1 VADRGPMNPE
11 PRELGPEASA
21 EPSSPAPAEPG
32 AIPASSTKAEPTPAE
47 YEAIPAPP
55 APAEHAAIPA
65 LPAAAPRG
73 RGWSLA
79 ALLLALAGAAIA
91 AYLVREHIRVTEGG
105 LAKGFLCG
113 GGGGFDCSQVA
124 SHASSWLLGLPVA
137 LWGLAFYIAAF
148 GLALA
153 SLLLRPAERSA
164 AVTLGVTLA
173 GAALVFDAYLAWTM
187 VTQIGA
193 ICLNCVATYGVNAL
207 LVLSFW
213 RLDRT
218 MDEPPDYASL
228 LGSWRPLFP
237 KLAIVAVAIAGIGAA
252 AFFTWQPLHDIQS
265 FAREETLD
273 FLEQLRHPPEID
285 MTRFGGRPARG
296 PATAPLTIVVAG
308 DFQCSFCRALAA
320 HVESLRREHP
330 DQIRVVFVNAPVNSD
345 CNPAIK
351 AGREHADACWLA
363 EVGACAAEQG
373 KFWQYH
379 DYVFHTLPH
388 PQVTRALLERRLTRI
403 GLDPARVESC
413 LASGAARAAVARD
426 IALCNEL
433 KLTGVPSVVINGYP
447 RRAGVYPQML
457 RSVVHAMLRNL

>member
-1 VADRGPMNPE
+1 MRNDPNRGSRRPSGGGQ
-11 PRELGPEASA
+11 GPDESRAARAWARSERGA
-21 EPSSPAPAEPG
+21 VEPG
-32 AIPASSTKAEPTPAE
+32 TRRTRSDSGIVD
-47 YEAIPAPP
+47 EAIPAPP

-65 LPAAAPRG
+65 LPAAPPRG

-237 KLAIVAVAIAGIGAA
+237 KLGIVAVA

-285 MTRFGGRPARG
+285 MTRFAGRPARG

-388 PQVTRALLERRLTRI
+388 PQVTRALVERRLTRI

-433 KLTGVPSVVINGYP
+433 KLTAVPSVVINGYP